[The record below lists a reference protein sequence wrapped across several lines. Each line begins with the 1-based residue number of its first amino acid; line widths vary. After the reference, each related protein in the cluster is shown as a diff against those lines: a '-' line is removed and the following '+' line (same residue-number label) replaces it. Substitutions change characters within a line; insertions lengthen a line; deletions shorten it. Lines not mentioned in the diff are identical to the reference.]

1 MQDLKINAGIGFA
14 NTGSA
19 YHKIKAIKKII
30 DFFHLKNS
38 FLLISFSFM
47 SNEFSF

>member
-1 MQDLKINAGIGFA
+1 MQNLKINAGIGFA

-30 DFFHLKNS
+30 DFFILKTP
-38 FLLISFSFM
+38 FF
-47 SNEFSF
+47 

>member
-19 YHKIKAIKKII
+19 YHKIKANKKII
-30 DFFHLKNS
+30 DLFMLKSPFF
-38 FLLISFSFM
+38 
-47 SNEFSF
+47 